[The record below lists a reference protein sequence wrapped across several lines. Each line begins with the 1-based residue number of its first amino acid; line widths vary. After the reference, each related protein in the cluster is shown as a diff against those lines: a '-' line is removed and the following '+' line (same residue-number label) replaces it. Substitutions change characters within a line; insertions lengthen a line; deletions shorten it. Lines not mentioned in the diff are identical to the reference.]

1 MSNDLDF
8 DSNEN
13 IVNDSQLNEENDNDS
28 KLNAM
33 MIEDE
38 DEDNLEESKIVN
50 YSNILDGASQM
61 KKKRTN
67 PYLTKYEKARIIGIR
82 AQQIASGSIPLVES
96 KGLVSPIS
104 IALKELK
111 ERKIPFIIRRK
122 LPNNTYE
129 DWTIEELKF

>member
-1 MSNDLDF
+1 MSDELDF
-8 DSNEN
+8 ENEINEN
-13 IVNDSQLNEENDNDS
+13 NAQEIEQDNE
-28 KLNAM
+28 
-33 MIEDE
+33 MILEEEDE
-38 DEDNLEESKIVN
+38 DYEVEETKIIN
-50 YSNILDGASQM
+50 YTNVLDATIEM

-82 AQQIASGSIPLVES
+82 AQQIASGSIPLVDS

-111 ERKIPFIIRRK
+111 ERKIPLIIRRK

>member
-1 MSNDLDF
+1 MSEELDF
-8 DSNEN
+8 
-13 IVNDSQLNEENDNDS
+13 END
-28 KLNAM
+28 
-33 MIEDE
+33 MIENNE
-38 DEDNLEESKIVN
+38 QEMEQEMEQENEMVLEEEMIDEVKIVN
-50 YSNILDGASQM
+50 YSNVLDATIEM

-82 AQQIASGSIPLVES
+82 AQQIASGSIPLVDS

>member
-1 MSNDLDF
+1 MSDELDF
-8 DSNEN
+8 ENEMSEN
-13 IVNDSQLNEENDNDS
+13 NAQVMEEENE
-28 KLNAM
+28 
-33 MIEDE
+33 MI
-38 DEDNLEESKIVN
+38 LEEEEEDIEEAKIIN
-50 YSNILDGASQM
+50 YSNVLDATVEM

-82 AQQIASGSIPLVES
+82 AQQIASGSIPLVDS

>member
-1 MSNDLDF
+1 MSDELDF
-8 DSNEN
+8 ENDINEN
-13 IVNDSQLNEENDNDS
+13 NNQEIEQENDMILDEEFEEN
-28 KLNAM
+28 
-33 MIEDE
+33 IEE
-38 DEDNLEESKIVN
+38 VKIEN
-50 YSNILDGASQM
+50 YSNVLDSTIEM

-82 AQQIASGSIPLVES
+82 AQQIASGSIPLVDS

>member
-1 MSNDLDF
+1 MSDELDF
-8 DSNEN
+8 ENEMNEN
-13 IVNDSQLNEENDNDS
+13 NVQEFEQENEMILEDDEVDDIEN
-28 KLNAM
+28 A
-33 MIEDE
+33 
-38 DEDNLEESKIVN
+38 KIIN
-50 YSNILDGASQM
+50 YSNILDATVEM

-82 AQQIASGSIPLVES
+82 AQQIASGSIPLVDS

>member
-13 IVNDSQLNEENDNDS
+13 IVNDSHMNEETDNDS
-28 KLNAM
+28 KLNA
-33 MIEDE
+33 IDED

-50 YSNILDGASQM
+50 YSNTLDETGQM

>member
-1 MSNDLDF
+1 MSDELDF
-8 DSNEN
+8 ENEMNEN
-13 IVNDSQLNEENDNDS
+13 NVQEFEQENDMILEDEN
-28 KLNAM
+28 
-33 MIEDE
+33 IEDIE
-38 DEDNLEESKIVN
+38 DAKIIN
-50 YSNILDGASQM
+50 YSNVLDATVEM

-82 AQQIASGSIPLVES
+82 AQQIASGSIPLVDS

>member
-1 MSNDLDF
+1 MSDELDFENDL
-8 DSNEN
+8 NEN
-13 IVNDSQLNEENDNDS
+13 NVQEIEQENE
-28 KLNAM
+28 
-33 MIEDE
+33 MILEDE
-38 DEDNLEESKIVN
+38 EIENIEEEKIIN
-50 YSNILDGASQM
+50 YSNVLDSTVEM

-82 AQQIASGSIPLVES
+82 AQQIASGSIPLVDS

>member
-1 MSNDLDF
+1 MSDELDF
-8 DSNEN
+8 ENDMIENNTQEIEQENEMVLEEEFEEN
-13 IVNDSQLNEENDNDS
+13 I
-28 KLNAM
+28 
-33 MIEDE
+33 DE
-38 DEDNLEESKIVN
+38 VKVEN
-50 YSNILDGASQM
+50 YSNVLDATIEM

-82 AQQIASGSIPLVES
+82 AQQIASGSIPLVDS

>member
-1 MSNDLDF
+1 MSDELDF
-8 DSNEN
+8 ENEMNEN
-13 IVNDSQLNEENDNDS
+13 NVQEFEQENEMILEDEN
-28 KLNAM
+28 
-33 MIEDE
+33 IEDIE
-38 DEDNLEESKIVN
+38 DAKIIN
-50 YSNILDGASQM
+50 YSNILDATVEI

-82 AQQIASGSIPLVES
+82 AQQIASGSIPLVDS

>member
-13 IVNDSQLNEENDNDS
+13 IVNDSQLNDENDNDS
-28 KLNAM
+28 KLNTM
-33 MIEDE
+33 PIDEE
-38 DEDNLEESKIVN
+38 DEDNFEESKIVN
-50 YSNILDGASQM
+50 YSNILDATSQM